1 MKKFSLFWKEFYI
14 GELSINDNNQYKFLV
29 DKEEK
34 RKAVIAGML
43 GFLVPKEQT
52 EWGSPI
58 AFFEQRLKNMC
69 DVVTKYHTDEFRL
82 LKLE

>member
-1 MKKFSLFWKEFYI
+1 MNKFSLFWREFYI
-14 GELSINDNNQYKFLV
+14 GELCINEKNQYKFNV

-34 RKAVIAGML
+34 RKAVLSGML
-43 GFLVPKEQT
+43 GFLVPKEQK
-52 EWGSPI
+52 EWGEPI
-58 AFFEQRLKNMC
+58 VFFEQRLKNMC